1 MDLGKD
7 GGGEVWSRCWNSLMP
22 DRALS
27 RVNPLLQGTIVPC
40 RSGFTREEAL
50 SVAKESEA
58 EHIPRHCLGDANAI
72 HTG

>member
-1 MDLGKD
+1 
-7 GGGEVWSRCWNSLMP
+7 MP

-58 EHIPRHCLGDANAI
+58 EHIPRHRLCDANAI
-72 HTG
+72 HTS

>member
-1 MDLGKD
+1 KSEHFAAIDPARLFF
-7 GGGEVWSRCWNSLMP
+7 SLE
-22 DRALS
+22 RT
-27 RVNPLLQGTIVPC
+27 VGYLLFD